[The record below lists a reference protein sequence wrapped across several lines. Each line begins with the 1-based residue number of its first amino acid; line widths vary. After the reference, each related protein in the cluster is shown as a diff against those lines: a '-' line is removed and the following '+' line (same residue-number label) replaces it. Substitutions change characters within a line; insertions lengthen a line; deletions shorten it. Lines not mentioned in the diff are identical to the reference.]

1 MHILKSQYNDRHVW
15 HLEGVLNAANV
26 AQLKEEMESILQ
38 SDILIVVLDVEH
50 LIEIDS
56 SGIGAIVSLL
66 KRMRMKKGD
75 VRLLRLRGDVK
86 RLFELL
92 RIDRSMEV
100 FEELEQALA

>member
-1 MHILKSQYNDRHVW
+1 MHILKSEHNDRHVW
-15 HLEGVLNAANV
+15 RLEGVLNAANV
-26 AQLKEEMESILQ
+26 AELKQEMENIIK
-38 SDILIVVLDVEH
+38 SDIPVVILDVEH
-50 LIEIDS
+50 LTEIDS

-75 VRLLRLRGDVK
+75 VRLRGGVK

-100 FEELEQALA
+100 FEDLDQALA

>member
-1 MHILKSQYNDRHVW
+1 MHILKSEHNDRHVW
-15 HLEGVLNAANV
+15 RLEGVLNASNV
-26 AQLKEEMESILQ
+26 AQLKEEMENIIK
-38 SDILIVVLDVEH
+38 SDIPVVVLDVEH
-50 LIEIDS
+50 LTEIDS

-75 VRLLRLRGDVK
+75 VRLLRLRGGVK

-100 FEELEQALA
+100 FEDLEQALA

>member
-15 HLEGVLNAANV
+15 RLEGVLNAANV
-26 AQLKEEMESILQ
+26 SLLKDEMERILQ
-38 SDILIVVLDVEH
+38 SDIPVVILDVEH
-50 LIEIDS
+50 LTEIDS

-75 VRLLRLRGDVK
+75 VRLLRLRGNVK